1 MQTIEQVESRLDE
14 LLKADSEAKSVSY
27 EIVLPHSHTDTR
39 SNSLAPS
46 DIESPMPLNEDEL
59 MPSDNDASEEG
70 SEDDFAGEL
79 EQMVQEADTPVPTPQ
94 DGDEESESDESEG
107 DIEGAEDDV
116 EGEKLKAQREQ
127 EIRELEET
135 IMQKRIA
142 VTGIVN
148 PIVRSRV
155 LEGLGRLEGELM
167 LKRRQLEDEEEG

>member
-1 MQTIEQVESRLDE
+1 
-14 LLKADSEAKSVSY
+14 
-27 EIVLPHSHTDTR
+27 
-39 SNSLAPS
+39 
-46 DIESPMPLNEDEL
+46 

-94 DGDEESESDESEG
+94 DGDEESESEDSDGDEG
-107 DIEGAEDDV
+107 GEDDV

-167 LKRRQLEDEEEG
+167 LKRRQLEDEDEEG

>member
-1 MQTIEQVESRLDE
+1 ML
-14 LLKADSEAKSVSY
+14 
-27 EIVLPHSHTDTR
+27 
-39 SNSLAPS
+39 
-46 DIESPMPLNEDEL
+46 LNEDEL
-59 MPSDNDASEEG
+59 MPSDNDEEG

-107 DIEGAEDDV
+107 DEGGEDDV

-135 IMQKRIA
+135 IIQKRIA